1 MVETDENSEIPY
13 IIPGLTADELLA
25 IVRPMRFPFEKQWTL
40 PDRPPANPG
49 CFVIPSYALK
59 DRSTPTKPTAVQIEL
74 AVDWWKRFPES
85 VLIMCTGD
93 NQGLGLSNASVMA
106 DYALRL
112 GVPAANVIEEDQSL
126 NTYEN
131 LSYAMQIIR
140 NRGFHQPTLVTL
152 DLYTRRA
159 VATAR
164 KMGWED
170 FYWLSVY
177 SSGEAAYGYKWIQ
190 THSRF
195 TLYLYEVLAMVYSKL
210 AGWV

>member
-1 MVETDENSEIPY
+1 
-13 IIPGLTADELLA
+13 
-25 IVRPMRFPFEKQWTL
+25 MRFPFEKQWAI
-40 PDRPPANPG
+40 PDRPPSNPG

-59 DRSTPTKPTAVQIEL
+59 DHSTPTRPTAAQIEL
-74 AVDWWKRFPES
+74 AVEWWKRFPES
-85 VLIMCTGD
+85 SLIMCTGD

-106 DYALRL
+106 DYAIGL
-112 GVPAANVIEEDQSL
+112 GVPAENVIEEDQSL

-131 LSYAMQIIR
+131 LSYAMGIIR
-140 NRGFHQPTLVTL
+140 KRNFQQPTLVTL

-164 KMGWED
+164 KMGWQD

-177 SSGEAAYGYKWIQ
+177 SKGEPAYGYKWIQ

-195 TLYLYEVLAMVYSKL
+195 TLYLYELLAMVYSKMVR
-210 AGWV
+210 WV

>member
-1 MVETDENSEIPY
+1 
-13 IIPGLTADELLA
+13 
-25 IVRPMRFPFEKQWTL
+25 MRFPFEKQWTI
-40 PDRPPANPG
+40 PDHPPSIPG

-59 DRSTPTKPTAVQIEL
+59 DRSMPTKPTIAQIEL
-74 AVDWWKRFPES
+74 AAEWWRRFPNS
-85 VLIMCTGD
+85 SLIMCTGD
-93 NQGLGLSNASVMA
+93 NQRLGLSNASVMA
-106 DYALRL
+106 AYAVRI
-112 GVPAANVIEEDQSL
+112 GVPAEKVIEEDKSL

-131 LSYAMQIIR
+131 LFYALEIIR
-140 NRGFHQPTLVTL
+140 ERNFRQPTLVTL

-177 SSGEAAYGYKWIQ
+177 SSGEPAYGYKYFQ

-195 TLYLYEVLAMVYSKL
+195 TLYVYELLAMVYSKMV
-210 AGWV
+210 GWV

>member
-1 MVETDENSEIPY
+1 
-13 IIPGLTADELLA
+13 
-25 IVRPMRFPFEKQWTL
+25 MRFPFEKQWII
-40 PDRPPANPG
+40 PDRPPSEPD

-59 DRSTPTKPTAVQIEL
+59 DRFTPTKPTRAPIQL
-74 AVDWWKRFPES
+74 AAEWWQRFPHS
-85 VLIMCTGD
+85 SLIMCTGD
-93 NQGLGLSNASVMA
+93 NQRLGVTNASVMA
-106 DYALRL
+106 AYAVHL
-112 GVPAANVIEEDQSL
+112 GIPAENVIEEDQSL

-131 LSYAMQIIR
+131 LYHSQQIIQQR
-140 NRGFHQPTLVTL
+140 NFRQPTLVTL

-164 KMGWED
+164 KMGWKD

-177 SSGEAAYGYKWIQ
+177 SSGEPAYGYKWFQ

-210 AGWV
+210 VGWV

>member
-1 MVETDENSEIPY
+1 
-13 IIPGLTADELLA
+13 
-25 IVRPMRFPFEKQWTL
+25 MRFPFEKQWII
-40 PDRPPANPG
+40 PDHRPSHPD

-59 DRSTPTKPTAVQIEL
+59 DRSTPTKPTAAQIRL
-74 AVDWWKRFPES
+74 AAEWWKRFPES
-85 VLIMCTGD
+85 SLIMCTGD
-93 NQGLGLSNASVMA
+93 NQFMGITNASVMA
-106 DYALRL
+106 AYAARL
-112 GVPAANVIEEDQSL
+112 GVPAANVIEEDRSL

-131 LSYAMQIIR
+131 LYNALQIIR
-140 NRGFHQPTLVTL
+140 ERRFQQPTLVTL

-159 VATAR
+159 VAIAR

-177 SSGEAAYGYKWIQ
+177 SPGEPAYGYKWFQ

-195 TLYLYEVLAMVYSKL
+195 TLYLYELLATVYSRL

>member
-1 MVETDENSEIPY
+1 
-13 IIPGLTADELLA
+13 
-25 IVRPMRFPFEKQWTL
+25 MRFPFEKQWTI
-40 PDRPPANPG
+40 PDNPPSNPG

-59 DRSTPTKPTAVQIEL
+59 DRSTPTKPTIAQIEL

-85 VLIMCTGD
+85 SLIMCTGD
-93 NQGLGLSNASVMA
+93 NQRLGLSNASVMA
-106 DYALRL
+106 GYAVRL
-112 GVPAANVIEEDQSL
+112 GVPATNVIEEDQSL

-131 LSYAMQIIR
+131 LYYAMQIIQER
-140 NRGFHQPTLVTL
+140 NFHQPTLVTL

-164 KMGWED
+164 KMGWDD

-177 SSGEAAYGYKWIQ
+177 SSGEPAYGYKWFQ

-195 TLYLYEVLAMVYSKL
+195 TLYLYELLAMVYSKMV
-210 AGWV
+210 GWV

>member
-1 MVETDENSEIPY
+1 
-13 IIPGLTADELLA
+13 
-25 IVRPMRFPFEKQWTL
+25 MRFPFEKQWTI
-40 PDRPPANPG
+40 PDNPPSNPG

-59 DRSTPTKPTAVQIEL
+59 DRSTPTKPTAAQIEL
-74 AVDWWKRFPES
+74 AADWWNRFPDS
-85 VLIMCTGD
+85 FLIMCTGD

-106 DYALRL
+106 DYAVRL
-112 GVPAANVIEEDQSL
+112 GVPATNVIEEDLSL

-131 LSYAMQIIR
+131 LYYAMQIIR
-140 NRGFHQPTLVTL
+140 DRNFHQPTLVTL

-164 KMGWED
+164 KMGWDD

-177 SSGEAAYGYKWIQ
+177 SKGEPAYGYKWFQ

-195 TLYLYEVLAMVYSKL
+195 TLYLYELLAMVYSKMV
-210 AGWV
+210 GWV